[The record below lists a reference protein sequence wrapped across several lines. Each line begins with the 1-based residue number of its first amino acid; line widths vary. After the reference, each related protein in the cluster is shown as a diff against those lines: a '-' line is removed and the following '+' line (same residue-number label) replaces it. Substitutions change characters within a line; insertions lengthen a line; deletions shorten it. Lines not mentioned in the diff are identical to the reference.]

1 MTSGPGRPR
10 HRTST
15 PVLVLVWV
23 LACGIVVGF
32 AVIVARD
39 SGRELAAVLSGPLVI
54 LSAGLGTTIATNGRR
69 EPPP

>member
-1 MTSGPGRPR
+1 
-10 HRTST
+10 
-15 PVLVLVWV
+15 VWV
-23 LACGIVVGF
+23 LAYGIVVGV

-54 LSAGLGTTIATNGRR
+54 LSAGLGTTFATRRRR